1 MADHVRQQIRERIGT
16 TLTGLTTTGSN
27 VFQSRVYPLED
38 SNLPALLIYTKVEES
53 MPIDIGAARTM
64 ERNLTVNIE
73 GYVKANSNFD
83 NTIDTICKEVETA
96 MASDVTVNG
105 LAKDSFLEATEIE
118 YNAEGEKPVGY
129 VTMSFKVD
137 YYVLESSPDV
147 AR

>member
-1 MADHVRQQIRERIGT
+1 MANHVRQQIRERIGT

-83 NTIDTICKEVETA
+83 DTIDTICKEVETA

>member
-1 MADHVRQQIRERIGT
+1 MANHVRQQIRERIGT

-83 NTIDTICKEVETA
+83 DTIDTICKEVETA
-96 MASDVTVNG
+96 MASDVTAVSYTH
-105 LAKDSFLEATEIE
+105 LRAHET
-118 YNAEGEKPVGY
+118 
-129 VTMSFKVD
+129 
-137 YYVLESSPDV
+137 
-147 AR
+147 